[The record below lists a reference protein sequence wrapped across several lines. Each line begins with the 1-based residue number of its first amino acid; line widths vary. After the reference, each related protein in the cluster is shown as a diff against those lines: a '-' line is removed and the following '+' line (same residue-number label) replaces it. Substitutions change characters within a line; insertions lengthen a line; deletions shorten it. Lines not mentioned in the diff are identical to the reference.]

1 MCHPADI
8 KGDEN
13 KMGKPEI
20 ETNVANTEFLNNV
33 STLTDRDQSS
43 VNGERSEL
51 LLIMIFD
58 IYPIS

>member
-1 MCHPADI
+1 
-8 KGDEN
+8 
-13 KMGKPEI
+13 MGKPEI